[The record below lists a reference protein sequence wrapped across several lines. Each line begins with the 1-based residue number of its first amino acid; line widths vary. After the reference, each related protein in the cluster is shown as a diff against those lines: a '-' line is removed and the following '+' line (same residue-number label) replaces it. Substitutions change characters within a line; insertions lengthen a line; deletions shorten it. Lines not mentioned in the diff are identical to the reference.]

1 MKLNWQNLKI
11 DSFLHW
17 PVHGMHNADCVR
29 TLEMVVVGS
38 VDQAAGDKGG
48 AVLEVPV
55 LSDRIDAGLE

>member
-1 MKLNWQNLKI
+1 
-11 DSFLHW
+11 
-17 PVHGMHNADCVR
+17 MHNADSVG

>member
-1 MKLNWQNLKI
+1 
-11 DSFLHW
+11 
-17 PVHGMHNADCVR
+17 MHNADSVG

-38 VDQAAGDKGG
+38 VDQAAGDEGG